1 MITITLNDSMNIN
14 FVNAIKSMLKA
25 MPKKSYS
32 IKETSKLTENGYS
45 KEFEDDILKI
55 MSQHEVDRKNGNI
68 KVYETADEIKK
79 HLEKEYGYK
88 TK

>member
-1 MITITLNDSMNIN
+1 MITITLNDSANIN

-32 IKETSKLTENGYS
+32 IKETPKLTENGYTE
-45 KEFEDDILKI
+45 EFENEILKI
-55 MSQHEVDRKNGNI
+55 AAQHEIDRKNGKV
-68 KVYETADEIKK
+68 KVYKTAAEIKE

-88 TK
+88 AK